1 MLHEETYIH
10 TKENSS
16 RTKTDT
22 ILHQDQVLRRFSQD
36 GREREKEQER
46 ERERERESFTK
57 TLLKRPVGD
66 IKQTWSDHP
75 TSFVLSSVMFRG
87 TLHNFFL
94 SHQDLRP
101 HQTPSKHALKI
112 ACRPILLFFALLLK
126 PGPSLKGSYLRCM
139 KTHIN
144 IKQQSSAITTLH
156 EDKLRSR
163 LQEAMLTY
171 STPHLW
177 LSCLDYAVSW
187 EVCFTA
193 LQQLCT
199 SSSIFSIF
207 LT

>member
-1 MLHEETYIH
+1 
-10 TKENSS
+10 
-16 RTKTDT
+16 
-22 ILHQDQVLRRFSQD
+22 
-36 GREREKEQER
+36 
-46 ERERERESFTK
+46 
-57 TLLKRPVGD
+57 
-66 IKQTWSDHP
+66 
-75 TSFVLSSVMFRG
+75 MFRG
-87 TLHNFFL
+87 TPHNFFL

-112 ACRPILLFFALLLK
+112 ACRPILLYFALLLK

-144 IKQQSSAITTLH
+144 IKRQSSAVTTLH

-187 EVCFTA
+187 EVVFH
-193 LQQLCT
+193 CT
-199 SSSIFSIF
+199 TTIAHQVRFFNILLNPYDCAFELLNVITVQCSVCQSTMYSCF
-207 LT
+207 LTHSLLRTTSHLKTNWRYLTT